1 MTLPYLCPLLSVV
14 LPTVAAP
21 VAVMLAVFVCS
32 SLLLYNTPSYHRLYD
47 KLHTYSIGMHGTA
60 VDKSTRRRMDKRN
73 MVQGG
78 QASSNHNTCS
88 STTKETISSTV
99 ATAEPTNRTSIRA
112 VRHNNHSR
120 EKPAP
125 AIYTTFSDISPR
137 NTTNHNSNSTSTNNG
152 EQG

>member
-32 SLLLYNTPSYHRLYD
+32 CLLLYNTPSYHRLYD
-47 KLHTYSIGMHGTA
+47 KLHTYSIGMHCTA
-60 VDKSTRRRMDKRN
+60 VDKSTRRRMDRRN

-99 ATAEPTNRTSIRA
+99 ATAIRD
-112 VRHNNHSR
+112 VRHNKYSR

-137 NTTNHNSNSTSTNNG
+137 NTTNHNSNSTSINNG

>member
-1 MTLPYLCPLLSVV
+1 
-14 LPTVAAP
+14 
-21 VAVMLAVFVCS
+21 
-32 SLLLYNTPSYHRLYD
+32 
-47 KLHTYSIGMHGTA
+47 MHGTA